1 MMAGYPARQSRA
13 QIEAQADRLEASRQA
28 LRGGDLA
35 WVPVL
40 VAWLL
45 TTGYVLAR
53 LPRLPVAT
61 LDSTSYLALGPTR
74 APGYGWFLHAVQALG
89 GPDLAYLPLAQ
100 TLLIAL
106 ALLGFGLALARLL
119 RSGVAAA
126 VVVLVWA
133 HTGTFEASR
142 YVMSEGLFLPA
153 MLAGLACCLVYARRG
168 GWAALLGATIA
179 FGLAL
184 LTRMAGAVLLLLPL
198 LLVLL
203 DGRLGPGAVLRRW
216 ALVLGVSAALVL
228 GGMAANQARN
238 GVFEIGSNTG
248 TSLLGKA
255 LLLLRPETV
264 QAVGPGIGQGI
275 GQNEVLRRV
284 LPPAA
289 EARAAVA
296 AAPGY
301 AASLRA
307 QDQAYEE
314 LRWWSFF
321 PAAGGRVAQADS
333 REAAQLAGQVARAVI
348 ATDPMG
354 YLRLVLRDWSG
365 LVLYPHFWPVAASP
379 AGSPHPFFA
388 HCPDDPGRCWT
399 FFRLEVPRYYGMAM
413 LGTSLFGIAAGL
425 VLVVGWGGRALRR
438 RLGPAERAMLA
449 MALVAQA
456 SLVAT
461 ALFEAGLWRYTIAAH
476 AMNAALI
483 CWAMARLIY
492 GREKQG

>member
-1 MMAGYPARQSRA
+1 MASFYPSQTRA
-13 QIEAQADRLEASRQA
+13 QVEAQADRLETSRQA

-40 VAWLL
+40 VVWLL
-45 TTGYVLAR
+45 STGYVLAR
-53 LPRLPVAT
+53 LPRLPVLT
-61 LDSTSYLALGPTR
+61 EDSASYLALGPTR
-74 APGYGWFLHAVQALG
+74 APGYGWFLHAVQAVS
-89 GPDLAYLPLAQ
+89 GPELAYLPLVQ
-100 TLLIAL
+100 SVLIAL
-106 ALLGFGLALARLL
+106 GLLAFGLALARLL

-126 VVVLVWA
+126 AVVLAWA
-133 HTGTFEASR
+133 HTGVFEASR
-142 YVMSEGLFLPA
+142 YAMSEGLFFPA
-153 MLAGLACCLVYARRG
+153 LLLGLACSLVYARRG
-168 GWAALLGATIA
+168 GWGALFGATLA

-184 LTRMAGAVLLLLPL
+184 LTRTAGAVLLLVPL

-203 DGRLGPGAVLRRW
+203 DGRLGFGAVLRRW
-216 ALVLGVSAALVL
+216 ALVLGVAAALVL
-228 GGMAANQARN
+228 GGMVANKARN

-255 LLLLRPETV
+255 MLLLHPE
-264 QAVGPGIGQGI
+264 PGQDALL
-275 GQNEVLRRV
+275 QRM
-284 LPPAA
+284 LPLAA

-296 AAPGY
+296 ASPGY

-314 LRWWSFF
+314 LRWTTFF
-321 PAAGGRVAQADS
+321 PAAGAAMAKADT
-333 REAAQLAGQVARAVI
+333 RESAQLAGQVAKAVI
-348 ATDPMG
+348 ATDPSG

-388 HCPDDPGRCWT
+388 HCPADPQRCWT
-399 FFRLEVPRYYGMAM
+399 YFRLEVPRYYGVAM
-413 LGTSLFGIAAGL
+413 LGTSLLGMAVGL

-449 MALVAQA
+449 MALVTQV
-456 SLVAT
+456 SLAAT
-461 ALFEAGLWRYTIAAH
+461 ALFEAGLWRYTIATH

-492 GREKQG
+492 GRQK